1 MLKDNQQ
8 GSEVNVKEDGT
19 YEWIKVQNKAMMS
32 LDSDDDD
39 DSSPPFVPPKP

>member
-8 GSEVNVKEDGT
+8 GSDVTVKEDGT
-19 YEWIKVQNKAMMS
+19 YEWIKNQQSMAMN

-39 DSSPPFVPPKP
+39 SPPMKV